1 MNRRDFIKLIG
12 LLGISLAIPKGDEMP
27 FGDALQRIAR
37 GEKLSEGEIQSFGQ
51 TANLLEQFI
60 EGMKA
65 GSVDISVKSLK
76 TIYGDFSLVPTN
88 AAWFGWSGLFGVS
101 FPQDL
106 TASNTFQVIST
117 GFTDVLLNAKSCMGW
132 YSQATGK
139 IATTQEFA
147 ASSPKLISFTGNV
160 QFASPSTAC
169 QLNVYVK
176 RKSNDAQ
183 VGVGALVK
191 DTASSDCG
199 GFNHSFAASINL
211 AGLGVLPSE
220 VYLEFQAKS
229 TFVTGTSGVA
239 LDVMFFRTL

>member
-1 MNRRDFIKLIG
+1 MG
-12 LLGISLAIPKGDEMP
+12 LLGISLAIPKGEEMP
-27 FGDALQRIAR
+27 FGDTLEKLAR
-37 GEKLSEGEIQSFGQ
+37 GQALSETEIQNLRLFGNQADLFNQFVGGMQ
-51 TANLLEQFI
+51 T
-60 EGMKA
+60 
-65 GSVDISVKSLK
+65 GSSDISVKSIK

-106 TASNTFQVIST
+106 TASNTFQVISS
-117 GFTDVLLNAKSCMGW
+117 GFTDVLLNAKSCMTW
-132 YSQATGK
+132 YNQSTGR

-160 QFASPSTAC
+160 QFGSPSTAC

-176 RKSNDAQ
+176 RKSDDSQ

-191 DTASSDCG
+191 DIASSDCG

-211 AGLGVLPSE
+211 AGLGVSPSA